1 MDQQAGPD
9 FLAGGGEM
17 GALMRERDWS
27 TTPLGMPAAWPVAL
41 RTLVP
46 VMLGSKQLTFVA
58 WGAEHRMLYNEG
70 YAVLL
75 GRKHPD
81 ALGQPLLDVWSEVRD
96 DLAPIACLP
105 PITMKS
111 ACCNRF
117 REGSRF
123 GAYLHTACPPGPGCR
138 RRRKPARKPASAARD
153 PLECARSCDL
163 SLGHGIAPD
172 DPR

>member
-1 MDQQAGPD
+1 MGRRHAAQSGAHVVGPAGRAGFP
-9 FLAGGGEM
+9 AGGGEM

-81 ALGQPLLDVWSEVRD
+81 ALGQPLLDV
-96 DLAPIACLP
+96 
-105 PITMKS
+105 
-111 ACCNRF
+111 
-117 REGSRF
+117 
-123 GAYLHTACPPGPGCR
+123 
-138 RRRKPARKPASAARD
+138 
-153 PLECARSCDL
+153 
-163 SLGHGIAPD
+163 
-172 DPR
+172 